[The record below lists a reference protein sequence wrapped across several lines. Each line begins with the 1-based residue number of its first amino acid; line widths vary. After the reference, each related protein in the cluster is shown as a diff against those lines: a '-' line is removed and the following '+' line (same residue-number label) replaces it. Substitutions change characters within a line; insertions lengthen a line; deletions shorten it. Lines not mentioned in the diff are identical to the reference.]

1 MMLGRTLEMK
11 VYTYHTNGGKD
22 LIRKFLDD
30 LPKNESAEGYY
41 IIEQLETKGIGFMRS
56 INTRQLEG
64 KLWEIK
70 FQRHNRIMYIL
81 IDEDQIYLLH
91 ACKKQKNKAEKADL
105 DKAKTR
111 AKEIL

>member
-1 MMLGRTLEMK
+1 M
-11 VYTYHTNGGKD
+11 
-22 LIRKFLDD
+22 DD

-41 IIEQLETKGIGFMRS
+41 IIEQLEAKGIDFMSS

-81 IDEDQIYLLH
+81 IDEDHIYLLH
-91 ACKKQKNKAEKADL
+91 ACKKQKNKAEMIDL
-105 DKAKTR
+105 NKAKAR